1 MRTKI
6 SQAFAFCGTCLVC
19 MIYYSSSEVDEKMEA
34 GSVCSDFR
42 NERKY
47 LVGHSRESSGLITEL
62 TTAKRAGV

>member
-1 MRTKI
+1 
-6 SQAFAFCGTCLVC
+6 